1 MRMEDDSKSPR
12 GRVSALREQIQ
23 EKLNASLQKG
33 SSHLVS
39 GNAIQ
44 TYPFPNETL
53 PPPPVPLHRSK
64 SPSQT
69 LTRPTKPPIAPK
81 PPIIPSCTQKPTI
94 LVSDVAEGSNNLPPL
109 RNLNGFDSAPK
120 VVLTDEELHENAAF
134 VARPPREIPRPQSIA
149 STTSTE
155 NGDAADISD
164 SESEDGRRSS
174 STTLQRQ
181 SSYLNGPRRF
191 SHRRPSALCFNG
203 DPSIHDRIIDELKR
217 QGIIRRLKKLHFAAN
232 EFYSVQKLFLKYLRD
247 MGEVYPE
254 YVMEYGKRF
263 GKDLLAHQ
271 GSQPHVVRQLQLH
284 YEQLIRVHQLLLE
297 EFSSRLSVW
306 DSLKPNMADVIIK
319 YADFLKICKPFLL
332 EKSRFVQELTQ
343 LRIENKDFDNAT
355 VAFEQK
361 IFNRGVGAVVQQLD
375 QVHQNF
381 MRYKILMMNYNNYL
395 EKDSEE
401 QKKTLEAIAKLEKI
415 AQSVN
420 ESMGLPSN
428 EELFKLYDR
437 FQCQFDVFYPGRRL
451 IRQGEVFKQT
461 RKEPQP
467 RYLVL
472 FSDILWICR
481 VMSGFGSSG
490 LFDMSRSYGIPIE
503 TVRTESNS
511 HEDYEQQLY
520 VKSKYKSLILIM
532 SNARERSQWQRE
544 IDDAREEKRKYRRRM
559 NEAIERQRKQSLN
572 PLALET
578 PVSEDSYV
586 ADECHNGSSD
596 RILPAIT
603 CDLPNGQAACN
614 GHHLALSRRNSDS
627 QDSSHPSTPV
637 DDMPGTSATSSMT
650 GKRKMLR
657 ADTMKPLWIPD
668 DSATKCLMEGCD
680 TEFTFL
686 HRRHHCRNCGW
697 LICSDCVGKAPLSK
711 FQFKKEIVCPECY
724 DMLEGQYNAGTLFPT
739 NILVRGSDG
748 LLRIRVVKNGGL
760 HDKKSSLVEPQSL
773 FVPPINRR
781 LKRMNVK
788 ERMLQNNGL
797 VFGKVVLK
805 TAKGAEVL
813 RYAQLSDG
821 MVLKFYRAP
830 FDHEPC
836 EQYVIYGFELR
847 ETEMES
853 GGAQFDLIHR
863 NQIRTD
869 RKEHVISF
877 RVEHEKSVN
886 K

>member
-1 MRMEDDSKSPR
+1 MAKKANAIDIIIMEISIDGNGVQS
-12 GRVSALREQIQ
+12 
-23 EKLNASLQKG
+23 
-33 SSHLVS
+33 VS
-39 GNAIQ
+39 GSIAAADSSIAQ
-44 TYPFPNETL
+44 Q
-53 PPPPVPLHRSK
+53 PP
-64 SPSQT
+64 
-69 LTRPTKPPIAPK
+69 
-81 PPIIPSCTQKPTI
+81 KPTI

-134 VARPPREIPRPQSIA
+134 VTRPPREIP
-149 STTSTE
+149 
-155 NGDAADISD
+155 
-164 SESEDGRRSS
+164 
-174 STTLQRQ
+174 
-181 SSYLNGPRRF
+181 
-191 SHRRPSALCFNG
+191 RPSALCFNG

-217 QGIIRRLKKLHFAAN
+217 QGIIRSSDRSANRNADASSHDLRDRRLKKLHFAAN

-361 IFNRGVGAVVQQLD
+361 IFNRGVGAVVQQCLPL
-375 QVHQNF
+375 F
-381 MRYKILMMNYNNYL
+381 
-395 EKDSEE
+395 
-401 QKKTLEAIAKLEKI
+401 TEAIAKLEKI

-467 RYLVL
+467 RYLVLVSYRLIRKKTITNL

-614 GHHLALSRRNSDS
+614 GHHLAL
-627 QDSSHPSTPV
+627 
-637 DDMPGTSATSSMT
+637 
-650 GKRKMLR
+650 
-657 ADTMKPLWIPD
+657 
-668 DSATKCLMEGCD
+668 
-680 TEFTFL
+680 
-686 HRRHHCRNCGW
+686 
-697 LICSDCVGKAPLSK
+697 
-711 FQFKKEIVCPECY
+711 
-724 DMLEGQYNAGTLFPT
+724 
-739 NILVRGSDG
+739 
-748 LLRIRVVKNGGL
+748 
-760 HDKKSSLVEPQSL
+760 
-773 FVPPINRR
+773 
-781 LKRMNVK
+781 
-788 ERMLQNNGL
+788 
-797 VFGKVVLK
+797 
-805 TAKGAEVL
+805 
-813 RYAQLSDG
+813 
-821 MVLKFYRAP
+821 
-830 FDHEPC
+830 
-836 EQYVIYGFELR
+836 
-847 ETEMES
+847 
-853 GGAQFDLIHR
+853 
-863 NQIRTD
+863 
-869 RKEHVISF
+869 
-877 RVEHEKSVN
+877 
-886 K
+886 